1 MKKILIIFNPV
12 AGYRYKKNYRDFFI
26 NELKKHLPQVE
37 YNWQETGPDFKNQ
50 LAQMNLADY
59 GKIIIIGGDGTVK
72 DVAHHLLTNNL
83 DLPLAIIPAG
93 SANVLASCLNI
104 PLSHHWAIKIAAL
117 GQEKRMDVCLLNNQE
132 YFLICLSIG
141 HWSRIIKNTKQG
153 LKFHIGFWAYLVNLL
168 KHLKVTTADFSFNL
182 DGQKQQVKGN
192 TLVVANALSIFKLQP
207 RMPIDWYDGKFDLL
221 ICQNKSLLGFFGL
234 VLSFYL
240 GKKRFPYLFKT
251 IGRKIAIDYRPGQD
265 QPVQIDGEMIEIN
278 SDKIEVEIV
287 PDKLR
292 VMT

>member
-1 MKKILIIFNPV
+1 MG
-12 AGYRYKKNYRDFFI
+12 AYFI
-26 NELKKHLPQVE
+26 NELKKHLPQGE
-37 YNWQETGPDFKNQ
+37 YDWQETKPDFKNQ

-59 GKIIIIGGDGTVK
+59 SKIIIIGGDGTVK

-104 PLSHHWAIKIAAL
+104 PLAHQKAIKVAAQGIA
-117 GQEKRMDVCLLNNQE
+117 KRMDVCLLNNQE
-132 YFLICLSIG
+132 YFLICLSVG
-141 HWSRIIKNTKQG
+141 HWSKIIKNTKQG
-153 LKFHIGFWAYLVNLL
+153 LKFHIGFWAYLVNLF

-182 DGQKQQVKGN
+182 DGQKQQVNGN
-192 TLVVANALSIFKLQP
+192 TLVIANALSIFKLQP

-234 VLSFYL
+234 VLSFFF
-240 GKKRFPYLFKT
+240 GKKKFPYLFKT
-251 IGRKIAIDYRPGQD
+251 IGRKIAIDYLPNHD
-265 QPVQIDGEMIEIN
+265 QLVQIDGETIEVEG
-278 SDKIEVEIV
+278 DKIEVEIV

-292 VMT
+292 VMV